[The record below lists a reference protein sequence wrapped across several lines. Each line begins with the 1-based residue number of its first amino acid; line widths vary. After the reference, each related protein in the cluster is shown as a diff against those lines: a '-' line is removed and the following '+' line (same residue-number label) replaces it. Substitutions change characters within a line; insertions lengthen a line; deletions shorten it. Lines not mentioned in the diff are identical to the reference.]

1 MELTALEMR
10 LDSLEKK
17 MEEVHKLTSILPRLE
32 ERMIAQKDD
41 LADHEIRLRTLE
53 QSQSKGNV
61 YIGWMERIAWAIV
74 VAIATSSLYL
84 N

>member
-1 MELTALEMR
+1 ML
-10 LDSLEKK
+10 
-17 MEEVHKLTSILPRLE
+17 
-32 ERMIAQKDD
+32 AQKDD
-41 LADHEIRLRTLE
+41 LADHEVRLRTLE
-53 QSQSKGNV
+53 QSQSRGNV

>member
-1 MELTALEMR
+1 MR
-10 LDSLEKK
+10 LDNLEQK
-17 MEEVHKLTSILPRLE
+17 MSEVHELTSILPRLE

-41 LADHEIRLRTLE
+41 LKDHEFRLRILE

-61 YIGWMERIAWAIV
+61 YISWMERVAWAVV
-74 VAIATSSLYL
+74 VALATSILYL